1 MKSKLREKAI
11 ASISMYIIF
20 FLISIYLYNK
30 WYLDRYAIAVT
41 IWLLFLLI
49 KDILLFFIDFDEVD
63 EITNKIDK
71 LNKDY
76 NSSLISFWDYSLFL
90 NRNYFFPI
98 ILVIYLIFILFY
110 QLGVIYLWNSMY
122 NLINSNLLWI
132 TVISWFMTTFNED
145 IDKKYQ
151 TKSKTINWLYKN
163 ILTSS
168 ILSVIW
174 AYIILLQVYS
184 LWFLWYVISL
194 VSGLLIFF
202 VGISI
207 MLEEKV

>member
-30 WYLDRYAIAVT
+30 GYLDRYAIAVT
-41 IWLLFLLI
+41 IGLLFLLI

-76 NSSLISFWDYSLFL
+76 NSSLISFGDYSLFL

-110 QLGVIYLWNSMY
+110 QLGVIYLGNSMY
-122 NLINSNLLWI
+122 NLINSNLLGI
-132 TVISWFMTTFNED
+132 TVISGFMTTFNED

-151 TKSKTINWLYKN
+151 TKSKTINGLYKN

-168 ILSVIW
+168 ILSVIG

-184 LWFLWYVISL
+184 LGFLGYVISL